1 MWLLTPIGFFSIVQK
16 RDDATAN
23 TLTIRARAKGDL
35 DALRLHYLPS
45 LGPVIANA
53 GTDYRYRA
61 QAPRTDIAQVMSK
74 LITDIRYDNFKNE
87 VCRRQG
93 NKRAHTYHK
102 VWDALF
108 DITEPDVMS
117 TSHQLNSTKR
127 QLVQAYEA
135 Y

>member
-16 RDDATAN
+16 SDDATAN

-87 VCRRQG
+87 VC
-93 NKRAHTYHK
+93 NH
-102 VWDALF
+102 
-108 DITEPDVMS
+108 
-117 TSHQLNSTKR
+117 
-127 QLVQAYEA
+127 
-135 Y
+135 